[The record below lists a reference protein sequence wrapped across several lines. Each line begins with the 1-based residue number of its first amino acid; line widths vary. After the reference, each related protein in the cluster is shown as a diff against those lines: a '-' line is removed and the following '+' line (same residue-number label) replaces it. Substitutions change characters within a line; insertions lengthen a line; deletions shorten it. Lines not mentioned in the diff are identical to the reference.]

1 MADTKKFAVS
11 VTLQGAVEFRYTI
24 TAENLEL
31 ATREAEDKAFDSV
44 HPLRMNE
51 ILTAS
56 SKAERIDD
64 GKTRKV

>member
-1 MADTKKFAVS
+1 MGEKKKFAVS

-31 ATREAEDKAFDSV
+31 ATRAAEDKAFDSV

-51 ILTAS
+51 ILTAT
-56 SKAERIDD
+56 SKAERITN
-64 GKTRKV
+64 GKTREV

>member
-1 MADTKKFAVS
+1 MADKKKFAVS

-51 ILTAS
+51 ILKATTT
-56 SKAERIDD
+56 AERITN
-64 GKTRKV
+64 GKTRTV